1 LCGAAENF
9 GKFAI
14 RESLPWAVV
23 KKIPFDRDMLRALLA
38 VERNIAANF
47 ALRRK
52 IVDRLVKWRTSNQ
65 DQSGMNNSENIANQ
79 RGGGDRARDDAFH
92 FAPGNA
98 HYAFAGIAAL
108 GIFAIAAAWLD
119 LGGAQA
125 KGDAIWLAPA
135 GVFLVLFASGLYW
148 LRWRKPALLVVG
160 QAGLH
165 LPVAL
170 ARPVAW
176 GEVWRISHTR
186 RRISWFQELIILNVE
201 LTPGLQPRYKRSL
214 MTIPVIDGWV
224 AKKFGLRIPIQNL
237 DAPAV
242 TILASVERF
251 MPVAR

>member
-1 LCGAAENF
+1 
-9 GKFAI
+9 
-14 RESLPWAVV
+14 
-23 KKIPFDRDMLRALLA
+23 MLRALLA
-38 VERNIAANF
+38 IERNIAANF

-65 DQSGMNNSENIANQ
+65 DQSGMNNSENIADQ

-148 LRWRKPALLVVG
+148 LCGANLHCSLSGKLACTCRSRWPG
-160 QAGLH
+160 PWPG
-165 LPVAL
+165 
-170 ARPVAW
+170 ARSGA
-176 GEVWRISHTR
+176 
-186 RRISWFQELIILNVE
+186 
-201 LTPGLQPRYKRSL
+201 
-214 MTIPVIDGWV
+214 
-224 AKKFGLRIPIQNL
+224 
-237 DAPAV
+237 
-242 TILASVERF
+242 
-251 MPVAR
+251 